1 MRYKQKMANER
12 VIPSHC
18 CYDQEIKVDKI
29 ESDQKEMG
37 FAACSQMRSFRIRV
51 EGRRKACI
59 KRFEG
64 RRQCILKSIEGKRE
78 ACIKS
83 IEGRWGRH
91 TSSQAL
97 KKGGGRQASRALS
110 FCHK

>member
-1 MRYKQKMANER
+1 M
-12 VIPSHC
+12 
-18 CYDQEIKVDKI
+18 DKT

-37 FAACSQMRSFRIRV
+37 FAACSQTSFRIRV
-51 EGRRKACI
+51 EGTRWEVCI

-97 KKGGGRQASRALS
+97 KKGGGRHASRALRQ
-110 FCHK
+110 